1 MLQTQTP
8 PNSRFSDP
16 TDWLALFAECDGQ
29 RTSLASPPALALRT
43 LAILNPPF
51 GKQTLQREIA
61 QTYELGHHW
70 RKSKADA
77 EASPNSTWQQTG
89 QVKPATQLETL
100 FLELALRSL
109 APGEV
114 MVALVPNGILADN
127 ESSAARHWLMNEAQ
141 LWASIQLP
149 KEVWQAECKTGI
161 ITSIVVFQKRQ
172 EPVGDYDIFM
182 AMVKTCGFNS
192 RGKPILDSD
201 LDAIAEGFKHFCQS
215 SIPPHHSPNESS
227 DSGRGGSN

>member
-8 PNSRFSDP
+8 PNSLSSDP
-16 TDWLALFAECDGQ
+16 TDWLTLFAECDGQ
-29 RTSLASPPALALRT
+29 CTSLASPPALALRT

-51 GKQTLQREIA
+51 GKQTLQREMA

-70 RKSKADA
+70 RKSKANA
-77 EASPNSTWQQTG
+77 EANQTSDWRRTG
-89 QVKPATQLETL
+89 QVKPSTQLETL

-114 MVALVPNGILADN
+114 MVALVPNDMLADR
-127 ESSAARHWLMNEAQ
+127 ESCASRHWLMNEAQ

-161 ITSIVVFQKRQ
+161 TTSIVVFQKSQ
-172 EPVGDYDIFM
+172 EPMDDYNIFM
-182 AMVKTCGFNS
+182 AVAKQCGFNS
-192 RGKPILDSD
+192 RGKPIPDSD
-201 LDAIAEGFKHFCQS
+201 FDTIAEGFRNFCQA
-215 SIPPHHSPNESS
+215 SIPRDSSPN
-227 DSGRGGSN
+227 

>member
-8 PNSRFSDP
+8 PNSLSSEP
-16 TDWLALFAECDGQ
+16 TDWLALFAECDDQ
-29 RTSLASPPALALRT
+29 NSHLTSPPALALRT

-77 EASPNSTWQQTG
+77 EANQTSDWRRTG

-114 MVALVPNGILADN
+114 MVALVPNDMLADR
-127 ESSAARHWLMNEAQ
+127 ESGAARHWLMNEAQ
-141 LWASIQLP
+141 IWASIQLP

-161 ITSIVVFQKRQ
+161 ITSIVVFQKPQ
-172 EPVGDYDIFM
+172 EPMDDYDIFM
-182 AMVKTCGFNS
+182 AMVETCGFNS
-192 RGKPILDSD
+192 RGKPIPDSD
-201 LDAIAEGFKHFCQS
+201 LDAIAEEFRGFCQS
-215 SIPPHHSPNESS
+215 SLPKNRTGYAALTHA
-227 DSGRGGSN
+227 G

>member
-1 MLQTQTP
+1 MLQTPTP
-8 PNSRFSDP
+8 PNSRFFEP
-16 TDWLALFAECDGQ
+16 TDWLALFAECDSQ
-29 RTSLASPPALALRT
+29 CSSLTPTPALALRT

-70 RKSKADA
+70 RKSEADA
-77 EASPNSTWQQTG
+77 GASPNSAWRRTG

-114 MVALVPNGILADN
+114 MVALVPNDMLADR
-127 ESSAARHWLMNEAQ
+127 ESGAARHWLLNQAQ
-141 LWASIQLP
+141 IWASIQLP

-161 ITSIVVFQKRQ
+161 ITSIVVFQKSQ
-172 EPVGDYDIFM
+172 KPVEDYDIFM
-182 AMVKTCGFNS
+182 TMVETCGFNS
-192 RGKPILDSD
+192 RGKPMPDSD
-201 LDAIAEGFKHFCQS
+201 LDTIAEGFRHFCQA
-215 SIPPHHSPNESS
+215 SIPLDSS
-227 DSGRGGSN
+227 SN